1 MKTIDDSVLESQDI
15 FQVKLGPEEKTKQE
29 KVIPYLRD
37 VLGFKLMDF
46 EVPIRFGRMTKFAD
60 IVVSIVE
67 NNRRVPYLVVE
78 CKAPNGIKSDDWLQA
93 ESYAQRL
100 GAGYFIVTDGTREG
114 WLWYKT
120 ALRQGES
127 KTVERSEVPYAVVKK
142 EGESLVKFE
151 DISSLARIVQQ
162 CHDVIRN
169 EEGRDPAESFDE
181 MSKLLFAKMKDERDV
196 QEKKKPNHHFTI
208 NVDAHGHIDDTPS
221 SVAERVIDLFASAKH
236 EFPKIYSEVESKS
249 GETLVSINLKHNTI
263 YQIVGI
269 LSPYTLLETRT
280 DSHGLDIKGT
290 TFETFLKGTFRGPLG
305 QFFTPREITDFMVSV
320 LDPKDNEIVLDPA
333 CGSGGFLIAC
343 MKKVNEELEERYRL
357 GKIDDLDYQK
367 KHYAESNLFG
377 MDINERMAWVA
388 KMNMVFHGDG
398 HGGIVCCNAFTFT
411 TRNKRIVSQRYH
423 VIATNPPFGSKI
435 NDAKILSDSRLKE
448 VSRAKITE
456 VLYLGL
462 CVSLLKPHGRLGI
475 VLPDGVLTNSTLQF
489 VRDFIKKNT
498 IIKAVVSL
506 PSEAFMPF
514 GAGAKA
520 SLLFLE
526 KKDPTDPYQ
535 VQGPVF
541 MALATNMGYDATGR
555 KTNGNDF
562 DPILTAYR
570 KFEEKNYR
578 RP

>member
-1 MKTIDDSVLESQDI
+1 LTSSDESVLDSGI
-15 FQVKLGPEEKTKQE
+15 FQEKLGPEEKTKQE

-67 NNRRVPYLVVE
+67 NNRRVPYLIVE
-78 CKAPNGIKSDDWLQA
+78 CKAPNGIKADDWLQA

-100 GAGYFIVTDGTREG
+100 GAGYFIVTDGSKEG
-114 WLWYKT
+114 WAWYRT
-120 ALRQGES
+120 GERQGDSVVIES
-127 KTVERSEVPYAVVKK
+127 SLVPHMTVKK
-142 EGESLVKFE
+142 EGESLVKFD
-151 DISSLARIVQQ
+151 DISSLGRIVQQ

-196 QEKKKPNHHFTI
+196 EEKKKTDHDFRI
-208 NVDAHGHIDDTPS
+208 ISDSQGKIVDTPS
-221 SVAERVIDLFASAKH
+221 TVAERVVQLFELAKH

-249 GETLVSINLKHNTI
+249 GQKLVSINIKHNTI

-269 LSPYTLLETRT
+269 LSPYTLLETKT

-305 QFFTPREITDFMVSV
+305 QFFTPREITDFMVSIV
-320 LDPKDNEIVLDPA
+320 DVKGNELVLDPA

-343 MKKVNEELEERYRL
+343 MKKVDDELEERYRL
-357 GKIDDLDYQK
+357 GKIDDLDDQK
-367 KHYAESNLFG
+367 KQYAENNLFG

-398 HGGIVCCNAFTFT
+398 HGGIVCCNSFTIT
-411 TRNKRIVSQRYH
+411 TRNEDVVSRRYR
-423 VIATNPPFGSKI
+423 VILTNPPFGSKI
-435 NDAKILSDSRLKE
+435 SDPKILSDPRLKD
-448 VSRAKITE
+448 VSRAKLTE

-462 CVSLLKPHGRLGI
+462 SISLLEPHGRLGI

-489 VRDFIKKNT
+489 VRDFIKRET
-498 IIKAVVSL
+498 IVKAIISL
-506 PSEAFMPF
+506 PNEAFMPF

-520 SLLFLE
+520 SLVFLE
-526 KKDPTDPYQ
+526 KIDPKNPYH

-541 MALATNMGYDATGR
+541 MALASNIGYDATGR
-555 KTNGNDF
+555 KTENNDF
-562 DPILTAYR
+562 DSILAEYR
-570 KFEEKNYR
+570 KFEEKHYR
-578 RP
+578 SI